1 MSSGPVGLDVREYAY
16 GHFSQVINAPGFWE
30 ISARKNWLVTKVQFY
45 AGANGGQLAL
55 DPNPAIVVAANGCL
69 ILEPNGAF
77 RSKIEA
83 LGVDSLLIVEFWF
96 QALAGQFVQSIPID
110 VVVPP

>member
-16 GHFSQVINAPGFWE
+16 GHFSQVINAPGFWT
-30 ISARKNWLVTKVQFY
+30 ISARKNWLVTKVQFFT
-45 AGANGGQLAL
+45 AGNAGQIGL
-55 DPNPAIVVAANGCL
+55 DPNPTIPVAANGCL
-69 ILEPNGAF
+69 VLEPNGAF
-77 RSKIEA
+77 RSKIEV

-96 QALAGQFVQSIPID
+96 QAIGGQFVQSIPID

>member
-1 MSSGPVGLDVREYAY
+1 VSSGPVGLDVREYAY
-16 GHFSQVINAPGFWE
+16 GHFSQALTVAGFYT

-45 AGANGGQLAL
+45 TGANVGQIAL
-55 DPNPAIVVAANGCL
+55 DPFPAVNVVANACL

-77 RSKIEA
+77 RSKVEVLGIGALVVIEY
-83 LGVDSLLIVEFWF
+83 WF
-96 QALAGQFVQSIPID
+96 QTQSGQFVQNIPID